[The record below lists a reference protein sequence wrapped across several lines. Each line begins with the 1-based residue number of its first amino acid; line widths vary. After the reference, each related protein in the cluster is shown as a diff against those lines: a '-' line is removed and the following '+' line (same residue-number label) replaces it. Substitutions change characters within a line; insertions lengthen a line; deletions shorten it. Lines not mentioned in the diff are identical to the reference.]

1 MATLVFDSKHTTKY
15 SGAEQQF
22 IQIVDTLFS
31 LEHCDRDCKLENHG
45 LKNQSLI
52 ASFLGFFRRDQQK
65 KKDVFQNLTG
75 VFKTFGELR
84 GGSCT

>member
-52 ASFLGFFRRDQQK
+52 ASFLGFFRRE
-65 KKDVFQNLTG
+65 FLQNLTG

-84 GGSCT
+84 GGSCTSLG

>member
-52 ASFLGFFRRDQQK
+52 ASFLGFFRREF
-65 KKDVFQNLTG
+65 FQNLTG

-84 GGSCT
+84 GGSCTSLG